1 MKKLIKSYNFWT
13 ALAGSVGLLVVSIGK
28 MLGYEIQ
35 AQGVEEVI
43 MAICG
48 VLIVFGIVKKPTTKT
63 TDNQQEEANNSNTVV
78 ESKSSNDKTK

>member
-48 VLIVFGIVKKPTTKT
+48 VLIVFGIVKKPTSKT
-63 TDNQQEEANNSNTVV
+63 VNKEQEEANNSNNVV
-78 ESKSSNDKTK
+78 ESKSNNDKTK

>member
-43 MAICG
+43 MAVCG
-48 VLIVFGIVKKPTTKT
+48 VLIVFGIVKKPTTKAIN
-63 TDNQQEEANNSNTVV
+63 NQQEEAINSSNVV
-78 ESKSSNDKTK
+78 EPKSNNDETK

>member
-28 MLGYEIQ
+28 MLGYQIQ
-35 AQGVEEVI
+35 VQGVEEVI

-48 VLIVFGIVKKPTTKT
+48 VLIVFGIVKKPISKT
-63 TDNQQEEANNSNTVV
+63 NNQSQDETNNNSVV
-78 ESKSSNDKTK
+78 ESKPDNEETK